1 VSLKSCV
8 FYIIP
13 VREAAMGVTYKT
25 SKKIEP
31 KIPDVLTAEL
41 TRATEKA
48 VVLKETQVPPH
59 TLEGWLS
66 ACKRWYWL
74 PVNMV
79 LTPVHIARAVYW
91 LWKLRKQGE
100 PSE

>member
-1 VSLKSCV
+1 
-8 FYIIP
+8 
-13 VREAAMGVTYKT
+13 MGVTYKT

-59 TLEGWLS
+59 TLEG
-66 ACKRWYWL
+66 
-74 PVNMV
+74 
-79 LTPVHIARAVYW
+79 
-91 LWKLRKQGE
+91 
-100 PSE
+100 